1 MIWKDHIY
9 KFCKKKLV
17 LLHKKLPSV
26 LNCIDFAHICSL
38 CLSVSDSSI
47 KNHEEIQENKFNK
60 LLKERQPRQDPEKV
74 IFNYFNISLS
84 DVEKSLLVKRL
95 DFSIPPKKLNN
106 ADYLVNFEIFYRS
119 IYNLD
124 IMLNGNLDFV
134 KTKIKDAAL
143 ISFCDYNANLPRNLL
158 NEEFKALQNLSKNT
172 FSDTKIRQSEFS
184 SYSW

>member
-1 MIWKDHIY
+1 M
-9 KFCKKKLV
+9 
-17 LLHKKLPSV
+17 
-26 LNCIDFAHICSL
+26 
-38 CLSVSDSSI
+38 
-47 KNHEEIQENKFNK
+47 
-60 LLKERQPRQDPEKV
+60 
-74 IFNYFNISLS
+74 
-84 DVEKSLLVKRL
+84 KRL
-95 DFSIPPKKLNN
+95 DFSIPPKKLND

-143 ISFCDYNANLPRNLL
+143 TSFCDYNANLPRNLL

-184 SYSW
+184 SYS